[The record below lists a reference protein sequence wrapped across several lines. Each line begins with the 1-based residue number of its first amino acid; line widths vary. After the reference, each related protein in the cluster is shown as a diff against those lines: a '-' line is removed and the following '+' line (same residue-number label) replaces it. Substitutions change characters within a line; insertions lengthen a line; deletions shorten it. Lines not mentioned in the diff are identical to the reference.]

1 MGRLLFA
8 TDPLPLSRSCR
19 SGENVTV
26 QTFREIFPVYRE
38 RLFSKGIKPDPGDD
52 PELLIDRNNLHELVA
67 QEKKAERKH
76 KKINFFKKR
85 LPKSRFMCYSK
96 HIAE

>member
-26 QTFREIFPVYRE
+26 QTFREIFPVNRE

-52 PELLIDRNNLHELVA
+52 PELLIDRNNLHELVV
-67 QEKKAERKH
+67 QVKKAEKT
-76 KKINFFKKR
+76 
-85 LPKSRFMCYSK
+85 
-96 HIAE
+96 